1 MRLPR
6 HKLLVLFWFG
16 FCCSWPAKAD
26 IYEYT
31 SNNGMVY
38 LSNVQENSQYN
49 VLISAPAEPTA
60 EKEPQGQPDKP
71 PFNHADKSSYN
82 QLIKGIARKYG
93 VDSALLH
100 AVITVESKYN
110 PKAVSNKGA
119 VGLMQLMPKIAS
131 QYGIDNLYDPA
142 QNVQGG
148 AQYLRYLLNKFN
160 GDVSLA
166 LAAYNAGEIAVAR
179 NGNRIPPYRETRD
192 YVPRVLHF
200 YRKYQANR
208 LYRD

>member
-1 MRLPR
+1 MRLPW
-6 HKLLVLFWFG
+6 HILSVLFWFG
-16 FCCSWPAKAD
+16 IGCSLPVKAD

-31 SNNGMVY
+31 SNDGMVY
-38 LSNVQENSQYN
+38 LSNVQKNSQYK
-49 VLISAPAEPTA
+49 VLISVPPEPPT
-60 EKEPQGQPDKP
+60 EKEPPAQPDKP

-110 PKAVSNKGA
+110 PRAVSNKGA
-119 VGLMQLMPKIAS
+119 VGLMQLMPKIAR

-148 AQYLRYLLNKFN
+148 AQYLRDLLNKFN

-200 YRKYQANR
+200 YRKYQASQ
-208 LYRD
+208 LY

>member
-1 MRLPR
+1 MRLSW
-6 HKLLVLFWFG
+6 HKLFVLFWSG
-16 FCCSWPAKAD
+16 ICCSLPAKAD

-31 SNNGMVY
+31 NNEGMVY
-38 LSNVQENSQYN
+38 LSNVQKNNQYK
-49 VLISAPAEPTA
+49 VLVSAPPEPST
-60 EKEPQGQPDKP
+60 EKEPPGQPDKP
-71 PFNHADKSSYN
+71 SFKHAGRSSYN

-110 PKAVSNKGA
+110 PKAVSHKGA

-148 AQYLRYLLNKFN
+148 AQYLRDLLNRFN

-200 YRKYQANR
+200 YREYQASP
-208 LYRD
+208 LY

>member
-1 MRLPR
+1 MSLQL
-6 HKLLVLFWFG
+6 HKLFVLFWFG
-16 FCCSWPAKAD
+16 ICCSLPAKAD

-31 SNNGMVY
+31 NNEGMVY
-38 LSNVQENSQYN
+38 LSNVQNNSQYK
-49 VLISAPAEPTA
+49 VLISAPPEPTT
-60 EKEPQGQPDKP
+60 EKEAPNQSDKP
-71 PFNHADKSSYN
+71 SSNHANKSSYN

-100 AVITVESKYN
+100 AVITVESKYD

-119 VGLMQLMPKIAS
+119 VGLMQLMPNIAS

-200 YRKYQANR
+200 YRKYQASQS
-208 LYRD
+208 Y

>member
-1 MRLPR
+1 MRLPW
-6 HKLLVLFWFG
+6 HTLFIFFWFG
-16 FCCSWPAKAD
+16 LCYLLPAKAD

-31 SNNGMVY
+31 NNDGMVY
-38 LSNVQENSQYN
+38 LSNVQKNSQYK
-49 VLISAPAEPTA
+49 VLISAPPEPTT
-60 EKEPQGQPDKP
+60 EKETPPQPDKSVY
-71 PFNHADKSSYN
+71 NHVDKSSYN
-82 QLIKGIARKYG
+82 QLIKRVARKYG
-93 VDSALLH
+93 LDSALLH

-110 PKAVSNKGA
+110 PKAVSHKGA

-148 AQYLRYLLNKFN
+148 AQYLRDLLNKFN

-192 YVPRVLHF
+192 YVPKVLHF
-200 YRKYQANR
+200 YRKYQASQ
-208 LYRD
+208 LY